1 MEYIPCIGNS
11 SYSFWWILLKLYR
24 CFKDGLEICI
34 LFFQNPEIIFY
45 HFFRIFNLDIFRA
58 LILQIWIWSIYL
70 VSATPPTVFGESFWN
85 FTVVFRMVWRYAYCF
100 LRILKLFFLHFN
112 LDIFSS
118 LYATDMYREYMPCIG
133 NPAYSFR
140 PILLKLYRYFAAFLW
155 FHMRN
160 LSLAGYNCS
169 GGASCMACSFINYMR
184 NKLCKN
190 EPRHDETNKMSVRP
204 AKTQISLGIRPVWS
218 ESSLCAEWVAK
229 DPSFLHADSE
239 DSDQTGRMPRLIWVY
254 AERTLTLLVLSCRGS
269 NEWHREETCID
280 TDGQSIAP
288 YQLIRKRFIRK
299 LIVHHIQWEIILNL
313 KAFSAPEKKPIKCL
327 RIFVR

>member
-1 MEYIPCIGNS
+1 MEYVPCIGNS

-45 HFFRIFNLDIFRA
+45 HFFCIFNLDIFRV
-58 LILQIWIWSIYL
+58 LILQICIWSIYL

-133 NPAYSFR
+133 NLAYSFR

-169 GGASCMACSFINYMR
+169 GGASCMACSFIFFSSAVFLKTFVDFNWLFQWIRYMQIVVLVLCTATLLE
-184 NKLCKN
+184 NKF
-190 EPRHDETNKMSVRP
+190 RSTRFFR
-204 AKTQISLGIRPVWS
+204 KTILSIPKHVNLV
-218 ESSLCAEWVAK
+218 K
-229 DPSFLHADSE
+229 
-239 DSDQTGRMPRLIWVY
+239 LIW
-254 AERTLTLLVLSCRGS
+254 LTYF
-269 NEWHREETCID
+269 
-280 TDGQSIAP
+280 QSEFNR
-288 YQLIRKRFIRK
+288 L
-299 LIVHHIQWEIILNL
+299 
-313 KAFSAPEKKPIKCL
+313 
-327 RIFVR
+327 

>member
-1 MEYIPCIGNS
+1 MEYVPCIGNS

-45 HFFRIFNLDIFRA
+45 HFFRIFNLDIFQA
-58 LILQIWIWSIYL
+58 LILQICIWSIYL
-70 VSATPPTVFGESFWN
+70 VSATPPTVFGESFRN

-133 NPAYSFR
+133 NPTYSFR

-160 LSLAGYNCS
+160 CHLLDITAVAGHLAWLAVLLGFV
-169 GGASCMACSFINYMR
+169 MRRFILINIHQLLY
-184 NKLCKN
+184 
-190 EPRHDETNKMSVRP
+190 
-204 AKTQISLGIRPVWS
+204 PVWLTKVKQRKSMVWRRPKSRLKS
-218 ESSLCAEWVAK
+218 ELFTHTT
-229 DPSFLHADSE
+229 SFRISTAFFCVCVW
-239 DSDQTGRMPRLIWVY
+239 RLGVVGWWGGGVCTKFLFY
-254 AERTLTLLVLSCRGS
+254 R
-269 NEWHREETCID
+269 
-280 TDGQSIAP
+280 TDGTVIGNKHVLALP
-288 YQLIRKRFIRK
+288 
-299 LIVHHIQWEIILNL
+299 
-313 KAFSAPEKKPIKCL
+313 
-327 RIFVR
+327 VRLVKYH

>member
-1 MEYIPCIGNS
+1 MEYVPCIGNS
-11 SYSFWWILLKLYR
+11 SYSFWRILLKLYR
-24 CFKDGLEICI
+24 SFKDGLKICI

-58 LILQIWIWSIYL
+58 LILQMCIWSMYLVSATPPTVFGESFWNFTGVLRMVWRYAYCFFQNPEIIFYYFYRIFNLDIFRALILQICIWSIYL

-169 GGASCMACSFINYMR
+169 GGASCMACSFILYLDLNDRVYLR
-184 NKLCKN
+184 RAYL
-190 EPRHDETNKMSVRP
+190 
-204 AKTQISLGIRPVWS
+204 L
-218 ESSLCAEWVAK
+218 
-229 DPSFLHADSE
+229 PSF
-239 DSDQTGRMPRLIWVY
+239 
-254 AERTLTLLVLSCRGS
+254 S
-269 NEWHREETCID
+269 NTCACG
-280 TDGQSIAP
+280 TFRSFP
-288 YQLIRKRFIRK
+288 FVH
-299 LIVHHIQWEIILNL
+299 IVFRRVPLYY
-313 KAFSAPEKKPIKCL
+313 
-327 RIFVR
+327 

>member
-1 MEYIPCIGNS
+1 MEYVPCIGNS
-11 SYSFWWILLKLYR
+11 SYSFWWILLKLYI

-58 LILQIWIWSIYL
+58 LILQICIWSIYL

-118 LYATDMYREYMPCIG
+118 LYAV
-133 NPAYSFR
+133 NVWKKKA
-140 PILLKLYRYFAAFLW
+140 KAAFLW

-169 GGASCMACSFINYMR
+169 GGASCMACSFINIWLNSRTVGVVRFLNSNLCDTYMYIPMC
-184 NKLCKN
+184 LLF
-190 EPRHDETNKMSVRP
+190 EMFV
-204 AKTQISLGIRPVWS
+204 
-218 ESSLCAEWVAK
+218 SSQ
-229 DPSFLHADSE
+229 F
-239 DSDQTGRMPRLIWVY
+239 
-254 AERTLTLLVLSCRGS
+254 
-269 NEWHREETCID
+269 
-280 TDGQSIAP
+280 
-288 YQLIRKRFIRK
+288 
-299 LIVHHIQWEIILNL
+299 
-313 KAFSAPEKKPIKCL
+313 
-327 RIFVR
+327 

>member
-1 MEYIPCIGNS
+1 M
-11 SYSFWWILLKLYR
+11 
-24 CFKDGLEICI
+24 
-34 LFFQNPEIIFY
+34 
-45 HFFRIFNLDIFRA
+45 
-58 LILQIWIWSIYL
+58 WSIYL

-169 GGASCMACSFINYMR
+169 GGASCMACSFFDTDTVCYFA
-184 NKLCKN
+184 
-190 EPRHDETNKMSVRP
+190 VY
-204 AKTQISLGIRPVWS
+204 ISGDTHKGHTTIY
-218 ESSLCAEWVAK
+218 
-229 DPSFLHADSE
+229 PSF
-239 DSDQTGRMPRLIWVY
+239 
-254 AERTLTLLVLSCRGS
+254 
-269 NEWHREETCID
+269 
-280 TDGQSIAP
+280 
-288 YQLIRKRFIRK
+288 
-299 LIVHHIQWEIILNL
+299 HIPSSSPLWIEQIYCWM
-313 KAFSAPEKKPIKCL
+313 KTVGF
-327 RIFVR
+327 F

>member
-1 MEYIPCIGNS
+1 MEYVPCIGNS

-58 LILQIWIWSIYL
+58 LILQICIWSIYL

-100 LRILKLFFLHFN
+100 LRILKFFFLHFN
-112 LDIFSS
+112 LDIFSI
-118 LYATDMYREYMPCIG
+118 LYATDMYREYMPCIA
-133 NPAYSFR
+133 AYSFR

-169 GGASCMACSFINYMR
+169 GGASCMACSFIGFGFGFVWFGCGWLVGWLVGWLIDNTSTLRPKWNIYVVPISLPALFFQPYPKIDTFSDFDAIFFVKCL
-184 NKLCKN
+184 NKLK
-190 EPRHDETNKMSVRP
+190 
-204 AKTQISLGIRPVWS
+204 
-218 ESSLCAEWVAK
+218 
-229 DPSFLHADSE
+229 
-239 DSDQTGRMPRLIWVY
+239 
-254 AERTLTLLVLSCRGS
+254 
-269 NEWHREETCID
+269 
-280 TDGQSIAP
+280 
-288 YQLIRKRFIRK
+288 
-299 LIVHHIQWEIILNL
+299 
-313 KAFSAPEKKPIKCL
+313 
-327 RIFVR
+327 

>member
-1 MEYIPCIGNS
+1 MEYVPCIGNS
-11 SYSFWWILLKLYR
+11 SYSLWWILLKLYR
-24 CFKDGLEICI
+24 CFKDGLEIYI

-58 LILQIWIWSIYL
+58 LILQICIWSIYL

-155 FHMRN
+155 FHM
-160 LSLAGYNCS
+160 LDITAVAGHLAWLAVLFFY
-169 GGASCMACSFINYMR
+169 
-184 NKLCKN
+184 
-190 EPRHDETNKMSVRP
+190 
-204 AKTQISLGIRPVWS
+204 
-218 ESSLCAEWVAK
+218 
-229 DPSFLHADSE
+229 
-239 DSDQTGRMPRLIWVY
+239 
-254 AERTLTLLVLSCRGS
+254 ERVPT
-269 NEWHREETCID
+269 
-280 TDGQSIAP
+280 
-288 YQLIRKRFIRK
+288 
-299 LIVHHIQWEIILNL
+299 
-313 KAFSAPEKKPIKCL
+313 
-327 RIFVR
+327 

>member
-1 MEYIPCIGNS
+1 MEYVPCIGNS

-58 LILQIWIWSIYL
+58 LILQICIWSIYL

-140 PILLKLYRYFAAFLW
+140 PILLKLYRYFAPFLW

-169 GGASCMACSFINYMR
+169 GGASCMACSFIFW
-184 NKLCKN
+184 
-190 EPRHDETNKMSVRP
+190 HDTPSR
-204 AKTQISLGIRPVWS
+204 TYSIYLYCLGKVS
-218 ESSLCAEWVAK
+218 ESFNKSSNTSW
-229 DPSFLHADSE
+229 FLSISKTSKQGKTIHKA
-239 DSDQTGRMPRLIWVY
+239 VF
-254 AERTLTLLVLSCRGS
+254 LTKTDFFGIKLLYINVQCV
-269 NEWHREETCID
+269 CI
-280 TDGQSIAP
+280 A
-288 YQLIRKRFIRK
+288 
-299 LIVHHIQWEIILNL
+299 
-313 KAFSAPEKKPIKCL
+313 
-327 RIFVR
+327 

>member
-1 MEYIPCIGNS
+1 MEYVPCIGNS
-11 SYSFWWILLKLYR
+11 SYSFWRILLKLYR
-24 CFKDGLEICI
+24 CFKDGLKICI

-45 HFFRIFNLDIFRA
+45 HFLRIFNLNIFRA
-58 LILQIWIWSIYL
+58 LILQICIWSIYL

-160 LSLAGYNCS
+160 LSLAGYRGAWWLSGRVSDSGARGPGFETYRRRVVSLSKTLYSPKVLVNYPGSDGSVPTWLKNCW
-169 GGASCMACSFINYMR
+169 
-184 NKLCKN
+184 
-190 EPRHDETNKMSVRP
+190 
-204 AKTQISLGIRPVWS
+204 LGR
-218 ESSLCAEWVAK
+218 
-229 DPSFLHADSE
+229 
-239 DSDQTGRMPRLIWVY
+239 
-254 AERTLTLLVLSCRGS
+254 
-269 NEWHREETCID
+269 
-280 TDGQSIAP
+280 
-288 YQLIRKRFIRK
+288 
-299 LIVHHIQWEIILNL
+299 
-313 KAFSAPEKKPIKCL
+313 
-327 RIFVR
+327 